1 MNVVD
6 IRVDQLHPN
15 LWNVNRMTQPM
26 RTKLVRYL
34 KREGLVQPLVVR
46 PHPQTE
52 GEYEILGGEHRWRVC
67 REDLQYKTVPCIV
80 VDLDDKRAKVLSINL
95 NSMSGETVPSLLSRL
110 LSDLNTDMPLDDM
123 AALLPFDTRDIQDT
137 LQLMQ
142 LPEGFGDELDR
153 EADEHDGAAPTVVTL
168 VLDPTQRETFDRAM
182 DRAMEDVGEAKDK
195 RARAAVK
202 MAEVFLAGGP
212 G

>member
-6 IRVDQLHPN
+6 IPVDQLHPN
-15 LWNVNRMTQPM
+15 PWNVNRMTQPM

-153 EADEHDGAAPTVVTL
+153 EADTHDSSAPTVVTL

-182 DRAMEDVGEAKDK
+182 DRAMEDVGEVKDK

-202 MAEVFLAGGP
+202 MAEVFLAGGT

>member
-15 LWNVNRMTQPM
+15 PWNVNRMTQPM

-46 PHPQTE
+46 PHPQKE

-67 REDLQYKTVPCIV
+67 REDLEYTTVPCIV

-182 DRAMEDVGEAKDK
+182 DRALEDVGEVKDK

-202 MAEVFLAGGP
+202 MAEVFLAGGT